1 VKYFF
6 LSEGW
11 TIGRV
16 WSSEGLWRITAWRRE
31 PDITKMDICL
41 VEKGEILWL
50 YRVEDEVITVEV
62 KPSTPDSGQGI
73 GQVILKRL
81 ISAQDVLERL
91 GTGEAICQIKNIK
104 SVVY

>member
-1 VKYFF
+1 MKYFF

-16 WSSEGLWRITAWRRE
+16 WSSEGLWRMTAWRRE
-31 PDITKMDICL
+31 PDIQKMDICL
-41 VEKGEILWL
+41 VEKGEVLWL

-62 KPSTPDSGQGI
+62 KPTTSDAGQGI
-73 GQVILKRL
+73 GKVILKRL

-91 GTGEAICQIKNIK
+91 GTGKAICHIKNIK